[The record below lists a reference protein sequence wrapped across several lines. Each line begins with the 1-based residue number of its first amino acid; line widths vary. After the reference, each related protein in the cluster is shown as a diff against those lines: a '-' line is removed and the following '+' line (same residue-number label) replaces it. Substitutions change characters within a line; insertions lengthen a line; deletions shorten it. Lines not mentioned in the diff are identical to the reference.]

1 MLLVNNSLARLM
13 NSSPNSDRSRL
24 ARELHD
30 GLAQELAAIGYK
42 LDSII
47 GRENLDQKSR
57 SDLRVLRSNISGLID
72 QVRNEIFELRN
83 NANLSFS
90 EAIKSQAQTLLS
102 GIEISFNI
110 TGECSVNSDYKYELS
125 RCIREL
131 ILNSISHSNCKN
143 IEIKLSDQ
151 FITYADDGVFDE
163 SFAQSRFGLIGVS
176 ERLVGIGGELKR
188 NGSVF
193 TIELPAK

>member
-1 MLLVNNSLARLM
+1 M

-47 GRENLDQKSR
+47 GRENLDQSSR
-57 SDLRVLRSNISGLID
+57 SELRGLRSTISGLID

-83 NANLSFS
+83 NSNLSLP

-102 GIEISFNI
+102 GSEISFNI
-110 TGECSVNSDYKYELS
+110 TGECSIKSDYKYELS

-131 ILNSISHSNCKN
+131 ILNSISHSNCRN
-143 IEIKLSDQ
+143 IQINLSDQ
-151 FITYADDGVFDE
+151 FITYGDDGVFDE
-163 SFAQSRFGLIGVS
+163 SIAQSRFGLIGIS
-176 ERLVGIGGELKR
+176 ERLVGIGGEFRR

-193 TIELPAK
+193 TIQLPAK